1 MRPLHVTGPIH
12 RLRGLV
18 VSNVWLLDGGRGD
31 RWLVDTGHP
40 IERLTLLAG
49 LRRTGFSPRELS
61 GVLITH
67 RHCDHAGN
75 AGFLRREFGVP
86 ILAHVSDAAVLAGRA
101 TKARLQARSGDR
113 LAFLLAQIEN
123 LTTTSTPVD
132 RELEGG
138 AVVAGLEVHHAP
150 GHTAGSVLYRHAGTA
165 SLLSGDTL
173 LAAVP
178 PLTLT
183 QGMCLPHPDY
193 SDDRDAALAALR
205 AFHAAGHAY
214 RNLLSG
220 HGRPILGD
228 ARERALALIAGA

>member
-86 ILAHVSDAAVLAGRA
+86 ILSKIPYINRLFKNVGMGR
-101 TKARLQARSGDR
+101 TTDSLMLMVTPRIIIQEEEEDK
-113 LAFLLAQIEN
+113 LLGVN
-123 LTTTSTPVD
+123 
-132 RELEGG
+132 
-138 AVVAGLEVHHAP
+138 
-150 GHTAGSVLYRHAGTA
+150 
-165 SLLSGDTL
+165 
-173 LAAVP
+173 
-178 PLTLT
+178 
-183 QGMCLPHPDY
+183 
-193 SDDRDAALAALR
+193 
-205 AFHAAGHAY
+205 
-214 RNLLSG
+214 
-220 HGRPILGD
+220 RP
-228 ARERALALIAGA
+228 